1 MQSVSRTIQIKR
13 FDLNLL
19 IALDAL
25 LFEKNVT
32 RAAEQVSLSQPAMS
46 AVLQKLRSY
55 FADPLLVRVGRG
67 LQLTPKAQSLVEP
80 VHDVLLRI
88 QSTLATQPTFDPL
101 SARQSFTLVL
111 ASPTLALMAPR
122 LIKRLA
128 REAPGVRC
136 QFEALD
142 AGSLS
147 RLEYGHADL
156 CIAIDDPSF
165 FGQCNWPEWLR
176 SATLRSVR
184 WSWIADRHN
193 AEVHADLEPEHL
205 RHLPRAVVRSGG
217 TGAQGAAGS
226 GAPDVRASV
235 DSLLALPFPVIDT
248 PLAASVPERLAH
260 ELAARLPLKV
270 VPDPERRD
278 EQLELALWHKRR
290 ESDPAHIWL
299 RQLLIE
305 CARVS

>member
-1 MQSVSRTIQIKR
+1 MQLKR

-25 LFEKNVT
+25 LREKNVT
-32 RAAEQVSLSQPAMS
+32 RAAERVFLSQPAMS

-55 FADPLLVRVGRG
+55 FADPLLVRVGRD

-80 VHDVLLRI
+80 VHDVLLRV
-88 QSTLATQPTFDPL
+88 QATLATQPSFDPL

-111 ASPTLALMAPR
+111 ASPTLVLIAPR
-122 LIKRLA
+122 LLERLT

-136 QFEALD
+136 HFEALE

-147 RLEYGHADL
+147 RLEYGPADF
-156 CIAIDDPSF
+156 CIAIDNPSF
-165 FGQCNWPEWLR
+165 FGRRDWPEWLR
-176 SATLRSVR
+176 SAALRSVR

-193 AEVHADLEPEHL
+193 AEVHAGLEPEQV
-205 RHLPRAVVRSGG
+205 RSLPRAVACSGG
-217 TGAQGAAGS
+217 TDVPAGS
-226 GAPDVRASV
+226 GAGTPDVRASA
-235 DSLLALPFPVIDT
+235 DSLLALPFLVIGT
-248 PLAASVPERLAH
+248 SLAASVPERLAH

-270 VPDPERRD
+270 APDPERRD
-278 EQLELALWHKRR
+278 EELELALWHKRR
-290 ESDPAHIWL
+290 ESDPAHVWF

-305 CARVS
+305 CARVP